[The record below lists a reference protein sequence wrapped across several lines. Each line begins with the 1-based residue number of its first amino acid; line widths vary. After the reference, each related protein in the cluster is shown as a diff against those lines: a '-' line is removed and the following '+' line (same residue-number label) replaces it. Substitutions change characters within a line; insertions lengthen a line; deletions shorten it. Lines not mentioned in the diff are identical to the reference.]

1 MAHQALSSRRCLM
14 FPTRA
19 GRTPWLAKGAMV
31 AAALMLACAASPAV
45 SEAATADAA
54 VAVRAGTAGVGLDLD
69 LGLSPS
75 FGIRVGFAGLNIDHS
90 IDTSDVNY
98 DGRLKLRTVTG
109 LLDWYVLRG
118 GFHLTAGVAG
128 NDTKLDVVGHPSQG
142 SYTINGATYSS
153 SQLGSLSGELQ
164 FGNSVAPYLGFG
176 WGNPV
181 GESGRIHILLDV
193 GAIYGG
199 TPTVSLSAQ
208 CGPAAPPGSA
218 LCGQIQ
224 SNVATE
230 QQKLRDKAS
239 ILRWYP
245 VASLGIA
252 VRF

>member
-1 MAHQALSSRRCLM
+1 MAA
-14 FPTRA
+14 
-19 GRTPWLAKGAMV
+19 V
-31 AAALMLACAASPAV
+31 VLMLASTGGPAV
-45 SEAATADAA
+45 SEAATPDVA
-54 VAVRAGTAGVGLDLD
+54 VAVRAGTPGVGLDLD

-75 FGIRVGFAGLNIDHS
+75 FGIRVGFAGFNINHS
-90 IDTSDVNY
+90 IDTSDLNY

-109 LLDWYVLRG
+109 LLDWYVFRG

-128 NDTKLDVVGHPSQG
+128 NDTKLDVVGQPSQG

-153 SQLGSLSGELQ
+153 SQLGSLSGELK
-164 FGNSVAPYLGFG
+164 FGNSMAPYLGFG
-176 WGNPV
+176 WGNPA
-181 GESGRIHILLDV
+181 GESGRIHFLLDI
-193 GAIYGG
+193 GAMYGG

-224 SNVATE
+224 GNFATE
-230 QQKLRDKAS
+230 RQKLCDKAS